1 MTNEQALNHVLQNL
15 PLRQTPASFEAR
27 VLQQLEQ
34 RWNRDWWR
42 RGFAHWP
49 AAARVA
55 FVSLC
60 ISLVSATLMDTLWS
74 TLGADALHRAFG
86 RALSWTYLAVGA
98 VASATDLW
106 TRVASALPE
115 NWRFTIVAVAAV
127 LYAALFGLGAIAYRT
142 LFLSPSPR
150 QVIR

>member
-15 PLRQTPASFEAR
+15 PVRQTPAGFEAR

-34 RWNRDWWR
+34 RRSGDRWR

-49 AAARVA
+49 AAARVV

-60 ISLVSATLMDTLWS
+60 ISLVSATLVDTRWS
-74 TLGADALHRAFG
+74 TLGAGALHRTLD

-98 VASATDLW
+98 AASATDLC
-106 TRVASALPE
+106 TRIMSALPE
-115 NWRFTIVAVAAV
+115 NWRFTIAAVAAT
-127 LYAALFGLGAIAYRT
+127 LYAALFGLGAIGYRT
-142 LFLSPSPR
+142 LFLSSSPR